1 MIRKRKRALTMSE
14 IPIIR
19 AWIATLIIT
28 DNCTRQCLGLPLFVA
43 GSKVTAD
50 MIVEALKVSLPPDLL
65 FSFSV
70 RGIHFTAK
78 SFQVLISNGG
88 FIHVL
93 IARHRPQS
101 NGIAERFVR
110 TIKEWLKDKIWEMTR
125 SYLCYWRNSW
135 PSTMITHIKDCLYQ
149 VYHPTKLQ
157 IVPRKCDLYALK
169 SVLNHPNQHKKGD
182 RQGIGSSNWHN
193 P

>member
-78 SFQVLISNGG
+78 SFQVLISNEG

-101 NGIAERFVR
+101 NGIAERFVL
-110 TIKEWLKDKIWEMTR
+110 TIKEWLKDKIWEDDTE
-125 SYLCYWRNSW
+125 L
-135 PSTMITHIKDCLYQ
+135 
-149 VYHPTKLQ
+149 
-157 IVPRKCDLYALK
+157 
-169 SVLNHPNQHKKGD
+169 SVLLEKFLAEYNDHPH
-182 RQGIGSSNWHN
+182 QGLSIPGLSPNEIANRTSQM
-193 P
+193 